1 MLHRMN
7 TTHPSLIGAAEACRL
22 LGDINRSTLT
32 RWVKAGVISPAAR
45 PSDKR
50 NSAMLFDRSDVEAL
64 AASRESVAS

>member
-1 MLHRMN
+1 METISLD
-7 TTHPSLIGAAEACRL
+7 LIGAAEACRL

-32 RWVKAGVISPAAR
+32 RWVQAGVISPVAR

-50 NSAMLFDRSDVEAL
+50 NSAMLFDRRDVEAL